1 VIAEIDACGHTTH
14 FAYDILGRMIVVHHP
29 DGAIEHKEY
38 DTCGNLTKEIDAEG
52 YVTQKTYNYRGQ
64 PLAIHYPDGSEEHFT
79 YYPQGALA
87 THIDKSGSKM
97 VYTYDSFDRPIRI
110 ETYASGLLKT
120 TTAAYTPFQ
129 KISETDGEGILTTYT
144 YDFAGRTIAKQTDR
158 KKVCYSY
165 DSLGF
170 LTRTEQLSCASITQ
184 HNHAGHP
191 IEKRTEA
198 DALQFQERYAYNE
211 NGERTHLITS
221 HGAFETIYNTFGQPL
236 FEKDPLGFTT
246 SHTYLS
252 GREYIETTTDAN
264 GIQTTHIYDSRGRET
279 ETHLKNTLGEIIA
292 KQTNLY
298 NKNGNLTDL
307 THFVYDGSH
316 LIQRITH
323 HWNYGPMGRIDSF
336 LEAGERETRNAYD
349 HKGRLLT
356 ITKPSGSVLSHEWD
370 DLGRLARY
378 FSSDFDYQYTY
389 DRNDRLLSVYDAV
402 SKRKTTRT
410 YNALGNI
417 TQEILS
423 SGYQLLHT
431 FDAEGRR
438 IESTLPDNS
447 TIDYVYQGAY
457 LHSVNRNGLH
467 FTYTARDLEGHLI
480 QADLPIGSIAIE
492 RDALSRWKH
501 YDSPFYHSK
510 SPQYDPVG
518 NLLHYHYQDSLG
530 KVDCVYKYDDLNQ
543 LISENDHTYS
553 FDSLNNRLRKD
564 DLSHQ
569 VNHLCQIID
578 DGRYEYDLDGNLIF
592 DGEWHYTYD
601 TQNRLITLE
610 NKNKRIEC
618 EYDPFHRR
626 LSKKVF
632 ANGQVKHERYLWD
645 GDNEIGVMNEQ
656 GQIEQLRIL
665 GEGLG
670 AEIGA
675 AVLYE
680 LKGKAYIPIHDHRGC
695 VVTLIDMESKQ
706 PLESYRYTAF
716 GEELTDGR
724 LSPWRFASKRVDE
737 TGLIFFGRRYYH
749 PELGRWISQDPQ
761 GFEDGPN
768 LYAYLH
774 NCPLTDFD
782 LYGLFGFGSMWNNAQ
797 HFMWGMLEGSAYHFQ
812 NMASSFCMRDFS
824 QPEWKPKSLMQN
836 QNMVSTRGM
845 DWVEKSVLPFTYEAR
860 RLGDVS
866 QNDCMRARGRAF
878 GEQAITLGGL
888 FSAFSLGKNLL
899 NVGPRLQEMTT
910 QGLSREYLFSGK
922 PTINGAETSFT

>member
-1 VIAEIDACGHTTH
+1 MKLLLLAALIPTLLFAEVEEAFDIDATKQKVIDQRENYFQTSTPYKITPNVNPITGDLIEEEVDLVIA
-14 FAYDILGRMIVVHHP
+14 
-29 DGAIEHKEY
+29 
-38 DTCGNLTKEIDAEG
+38 
-52 YVTQKTYNYRGQ
+52 
-64 PLAIHYPDGSEEHFT
+64 GSEPLSVRRFYNHTAIYDPRYGGWRYNPESYLVANFEWPQQECFAAAGELNGGIASFKASDTPYHYTFNAPMGYAHFNPSGQTHPLNTKIT
-79 YYPQGALA
+79 Y
-87 THIDKSGSKM
+87 IKN
-97 VYTYDSFDRPIRI
+97 I
-110 ETYASGLLKT
+110 
-120 TTAAYTPFQ
+120 
-129 KISETDGEGILTTYT
+129 
-144 YDFAGRTIAKQTDR
+144 DR
-158 KKVCYSY
+158 KKK
-165 DSLGF
+165 L
-170 LTRTEQLSCASITQ
+170 R
-184 HNHAGHP
+184 
-191 IEKRTEA
+191 
-198 DALQFQERYAYNE
+198 
-211 NGERTHLITS
+211 
-221 HGAFETIYNTFGQPL
+221 
-236 FEKDPLGFTT
+236 
-246 SHTYLS
+246 
-252 GREYIETTTDAN
+252 
-264 GIQTTHIYDSRGRET
+264 
-279 ETHLKNTLGEIIA
+279 
-292 KQTNLY
+292 
-298 NKNGNLTDL
+298 
-307 THFVYDGSH
+307 
-316 LIQRITH
+316 
-323 HWNYGPMGRIDSF
+323 
-336 LEAGERETRNAYD
+336 
-349 HKGRLLT
+349 
-356 ITKPSGSVLSHEWD
+356 
-370 DLGRLARY
+370 
-378 FSSDFDYQYTY
+378 FSWQG
-389 DRNDRLLSVYDAV
+389 NDRLLSVYDAV
-402 SKRKTTRT
+402 SKIKTTRT

-423 SGYQLLHT
+423 SGYKLLHA

-457 LHSVNRNGLH
+457 LYSINRNGLH

-510 SPQYDPVG
+510 FPKYDPVG
-518 NLLHYHYQDSLG
+518 NLLRYHYQDSLG

-592 DGEWHYTYD
+592 DGEWQYTYD
-601 TQNRLITLE
+601 TQNRLIALE

-899 NVGPRLQEMTT
+899 NAGPRLQEMTT
-910 QGLSREYLFSGK
+910 QGLSRDYLFSGK
-922 PTINGAETSFT
+922 P